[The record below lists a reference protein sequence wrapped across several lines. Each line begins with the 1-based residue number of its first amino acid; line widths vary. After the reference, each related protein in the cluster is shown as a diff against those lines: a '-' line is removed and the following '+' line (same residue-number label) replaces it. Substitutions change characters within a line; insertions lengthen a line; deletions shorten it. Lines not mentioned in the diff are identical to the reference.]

1 MSEFEKFEKFNEH
14 KSNATQLNYSRQYNK
29 LHKLAGGDIADVSQ
43 KKILDIIYS
52 NTTNPNQISSL
63 TNIAFLVRKMNK
75 MPVEELILD
84 RERNKTAIEERVKK
98 INMETKLPSLEELQE
113 YTQYL
118 YDQGKWSKF
127 VLNYLMLNLQVRN
140 KDLNF
145 KIVTRKKDMVD
156 NKSNYIWL
164 NYRHK
169 KAVYVRNDYKT
180 NNTYG
185 KKTHTLTDKKL
196 LNALYKILACQKHD
210 EDCGVII
217 KNPEQLGYHVQQAT
231 FNKIGEGAYL
241 KVIIND
247 ARENGNIQ
255 MLAEISEN
263 RGTSVNELLKSYD
276 SSKI

>member
-1 MSEFEKFEKFNEH
+1 MTEFENFQKLNEH
-14 KSNATQLNYSRQYNK
+14 KSNSTQLNYTRQYNK
-29 LHKLAGGDIADVSQ
+29 LHKLAGGDIADISQ
-43 KKILDIIYS
+43 KKILEIIYS
-52 NTTNPNQISSL
+52 NASNPNQISSL
-63 TNIAFLVRKMNK
+63 TNIAFLIRRMNK
-75 MPVEELILD
+75 MPLEELVSS
-84 RERNKTAIEERVKK
+84 REKNKTAIEKHVKK
-98 INMETKLPSLEELQE
+98 VNMETKLPDLEELKD
-113 YTQYL
+113 YTEYL
-118 YDQGKWSKF
+118 YDQGKWTKF

-156 NKSNYIWL
+156 NRSNYIRL

-185 KKTHTLTDKKL
+185 KKTHVLTNKKL
-196 LNALYKILACQKHD
+196 LSALYKILSCQKHD

-217 KNPEQLGYHVQQAT
+217 KNPEHLGYYVQQAT

-247 ARENGNIQ
+247 AREKGNIQ

-276 SSKI
+276 SSRQ